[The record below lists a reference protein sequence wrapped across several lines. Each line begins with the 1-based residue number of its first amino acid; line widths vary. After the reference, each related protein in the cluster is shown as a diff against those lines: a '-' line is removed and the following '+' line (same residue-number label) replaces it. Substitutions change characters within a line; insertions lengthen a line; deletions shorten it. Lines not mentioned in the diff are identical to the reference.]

1 MANEPTITMTG
12 NLVSDPELRYT
23 PSGTAVANFTVA
35 NTPRFLQDGAWQDGD
50 PLFLRC
56 TVWREYAENVAK
68 SLGKGDRVVVFG
80 RLRATY
86 YETKDGE
93 KRTSF
98 ECDVDEVGPAL
109 RFATADP
116 EKRRKDPEP
125 KGKRNKR

>member
-35 NTPRFLQDGAWQDGD
+35 NTPRFMQDDVWQDGD

-56 TVWREYAENVAK
+56 TVWREYAENVAN
-68 SLGKGDRVVVFG
+68 SLHKGDRVFVSG
-80 RLRATY
+80 RLRANY

-98 ECDVDEVGPAL
+98 ECGVDVHGPAL
-109 RFATADP
+109 RFTTADV
-116 EKRRKDPEP
+116 EKKRKDPEP
-125 KGKRNKR
+125 KGRRNKR

>member
-35 NTPRFLQDGAWQDGD
+35 NTPRFMQDDVWQDGD

-56 TVWREYAENVAK
+56 TVWFEYAENVAN
-68 SLGKGDRVVVFG
+68 SLHKGDRVLVSG
-80 RLRATY
+80 RLRANY

-109 RFATADP
+109 RFTTADV
-116 EKRRKDPEP
+116 EKKRKDPEP
-125 KGKRNKR
+125 KGRRNKR

>member
-35 NTPRFLQDGAWQDGD
+35 NTPRFMQDDVWQDGD

-56 TVWREYAENVAK
+56 TVWREYAENVAN
-68 SLGKGDRVVVFG
+68 SLHKGDRVFVSG
-80 RLRATY
+80 RLRANY

-98 ECDVDEVGPAL
+98 ECGVDEVGPAL
-109 RFATADP
+109 RFTTADV
-116 EKRRKDPEP
+116 EKKRKDPEP
-125 KGKRNKR
+125 KGRRNKR

>member
-35 NTPRFLQDGAWQDGD
+35 NTPRFMQDDVWQDGD

-56 TVWREYAENVAK
+56 TVWREYAENVAN
-68 SLGKGDRVVVFG
+68 SLHKGDRVLVSG
-80 RLRATY
+80 RLRANY
-86 YETKDGE
+86 YEKDGE

-109 RFATADP
+109 RFTTADV
-116 EKRRKDPEP
+116 EKKRKEPEP
-125 KGKRNKR
+125 KGRRNKR